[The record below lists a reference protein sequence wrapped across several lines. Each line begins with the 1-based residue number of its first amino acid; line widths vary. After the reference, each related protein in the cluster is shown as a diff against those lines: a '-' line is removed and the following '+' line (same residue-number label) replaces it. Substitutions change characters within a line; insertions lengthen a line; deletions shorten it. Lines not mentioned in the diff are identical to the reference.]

1 MNQALASTTN
11 QFALATRGAGFA
23 GKRFSNFLYKF
34 ARAQS
39 GIIPN
44 WAIDKDI
51 IIERLE
57 DLLPLGHMTPLNTA
71 ALLCALAVRHKHSG
85 YDPFLFLNNFIK
97 LYNAD
102 NFDRVCE
109 IERIKENSD
118 EWRELSSLNN
128 TLGLDAVKIRLWAI
142 DLEYA
147 TLGTVLGKAWGSHKS
162 ITVSETEKLIGTYKS
177 HVSAND
183 NPDLNEDPSAF
194 PKEDYLPLLKPLREK
209 GHISETQTIIILCFI
224 LHAKETRN
232 DKKTSYITHPMAVAN
247 LVRKLGRHYFQN
259 NDDVWM
265 ATLAALLHD
274 GGEKTTL
281 NVSEDLE
288 GLLLRREVIDAIDAL
303 HKKDGETYFSYLE
316 RCASNK
322 LACLVKLADIAH
334 NSSDMGDA
342 PSAKQAFVYPISA
355 GYVEWRLKNPR
366 KGISV
371 RDYVLQ
377 KNICLPEQ
385 FEEINRISET
395 NEKKKK
401 ATEFPLL
408 QSVKDSLVSVND
420 LIQRVMTD
428 ANPRREEKAPVFT

>member
-1 MNQALASTTN
+1 MNQALVSTAT
-11 QFALATRGAGFA
+11 QFALATEGAGFI
-23 GKRFSNFLYKF
+23 GQRILHSFNKF
-34 ARAQS
+34 ALTQS
-39 GIIPN
+39 GLIPN

-51 IIERLE
+51 IIERLKG
-57 DLLPLGHMTPLNTA
+57 LLPLGHMTPLNTA
-71 ALLCALAVRHKHSG
+71 ALLCALAVHHKHSS
-85 YDPFLFLNNFIK
+85 YDTFSFLNNFIK

-109 IERIKENSD
+109 IERIEINSK
-118 EWRELSSLNN
+118 EWRDLSFLNS
-128 TLGLDAVKIRLWAI
+128 TSGLEAVKIRLWAM

-147 TLGTVLGKAWGSHKS
+147 TRGTILGKAWGGHQS
-162 ITVSETEKLIGTYKS
+162 ITVPEVENLISTYNPP
-177 HVSAND
+177 ND
-183 NPDLNEDPSAF
+183 NLGRNKDPSAF
-194 PKEDYLPLLKPLREK
+194 PKEDYLSLLRPLREK

-247 LVRKLGRHYFQN
+247 LVRKLGGYFFQN

-265 ATLAALLHD
+265 ASLAALLHD

-281 NVSEDLE
+281 DVSKDLE
-288 GLLLRREVIDAIDAL
+288 GLLLRREIIDAINAL

-334 NSSDMGDA
+334 NSSDMGDD

-355 GYVEWRLKNPR
+355 GYVEWRLKNP
-366 KGISV
+366 GECLSV

-377 KNICLPEQ
+377 EKICSFEQ
-385 FEEINRISET
+385 FEEIYAI
-395 NEKKKK
+395 NESDGKKKK

-408 QSVKDSLVSVND
+408 QSVKDSLLSVRD

-428 ANPRREEKAPVFT
+428 AHPRREENAPVFT